1 MFPLL
6 LFSVMSLP
14 TNLTS
19 GKARITKRIMRDSK
33 VMDYITEVITK
44 TRNDYF
50 KGNCKWRDGTRSDIV
65 LDLEPKSF
73 SLKLLPII
81 LEI

>member
-1 MFPLL
+1 
-6 LFSVMSLP
+6 
-14 TNLTS
+14 
-19 GKARITKRIMRDSK
+19 MRDSK